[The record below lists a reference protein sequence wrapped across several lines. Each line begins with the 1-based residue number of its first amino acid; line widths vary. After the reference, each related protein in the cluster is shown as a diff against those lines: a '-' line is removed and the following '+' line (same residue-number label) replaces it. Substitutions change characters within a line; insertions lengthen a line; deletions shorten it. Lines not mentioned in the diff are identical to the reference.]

1 MNEGDEWLDPETIE
15 DHSNSR
21 GHDATVQLFDNDR
34 KMVVFYEGNL
44 YLTELSEGEFSK
56 KELLSMINSKNTF
69 ESHCFI
75 NDTQDIIYFSSD
87 RNDPGGDLDLFV
99 VKKNSNDTWG
109 EPMALDEL
117 NTRFDEDSPFVS
129 EDGILY
135 FNSRSSK
142 SMGGYDIFYSTY
154 NESKKFWRAPTNI
167 GYPINSVA
175 DDTYFSTFGKMAY
188 LSSSRADGFGSLDL
202 YRIQLFDHV
211 LIPGKVVNK
220 ANDQLVAA
228 ADIRITY
235 NGHQLETTSDDEG
248 GLELTVPIEKEFE
261 IEILKDQ
268 QLLHR
273 GSYFINVHLS
283 NLAEKKYNLMVHM
296 KPAASKPVDS
306 YPLKEE
312 RQQLVVRMK
321 ETGETRIS
329 HFEQHHVDLEHAL
342 ALPVNIAVEPSI
354 TMEPSMAVVEEKVD
368 LNLLSIYFDLDS
380 YVIDDDARPSMD
392 MVVQAMSSQ
401 PDLKLVIEAH
411 ADSRGSKSYNM
422 KLTQRRAQSVLDY
435 LASQGIE
442 KSRLEAR
449 AYGEA
454 GLLNKCDNCT
464 EEKHR
469 DNRRPTFQVAQNLE
483 NPGQLVLKN
492 Q

>member
-1 MNEGDEWLDPETIE
+1 
-15 DHSNSR
+15 
-21 GHDATVQLFDNDR
+21 
-34 KMVVFYEGNL
+34 
-44 YLTELSEGEFSK
+44 
-56 KELLSMINSKNTF
+56 
-69 ESHCFI
+69 
-75 NDTQDIIYFSSD
+75 
-87 RNDPGGDLDLFV
+87 
-99 VKKNSNDTWG
+99 
-109 EPMALDEL
+109 
-117 NTRFDEDSPFVS
+117 
-129 EDGILY
+129 
-135 FNSRSSK
+135 
-142 SMGGYDIFYSTY
+142 
-154 NESKKFWRAPTNI
+154 
-167 GYPINSVA
+167 
-175 DDTYFSTFGKMAY
+175 
-188 LSSSRADGFGSLDL
+188 
-202 YRIQLFDHV
+202 
-211 LIPGKVVNK
+211 
-220 ANDQLVAA
+220 
-228 ADIRITY
+228 
-235 NGHQLETTSDDEG
+235 
-248 GLELTVPIEKEFE
+248 
-261 IEILKDQ
+261 
-268 QLLHR
+268 
-273 GSYFINVHLS
+273 
-283 NLAEKKYNLMVHM
+283 
-296 KPAASKPVDS
+296 
-306 YPLKEE
+306 
-312 RQQLVVRMK
+312 MK

-435 LASQGIE
+435 LATQGIE

-469 DNRRPTFQVAQNLE
+469 DNRRLTFQVAQNLE